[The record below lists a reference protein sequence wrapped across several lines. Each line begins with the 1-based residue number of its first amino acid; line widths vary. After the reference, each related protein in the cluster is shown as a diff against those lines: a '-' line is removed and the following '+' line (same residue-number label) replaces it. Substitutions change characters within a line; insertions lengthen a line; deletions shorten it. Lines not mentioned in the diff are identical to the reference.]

1 MKDSMACFDHLVI
14 GIRSLDEG
22 IEQFEKLTGVRP
34 AVGGQHP
41 GRGTENALVS
51 LGPGAYLEI
60 LAPQPGVQLSDADA
74 RLSGLDRLTIVTW
87 AVAVED
93 AIAAATAL
101 NAAGF
106 GTTPAKRGSR
116 VTPAGARL
124 EWTVFKLAA
133 GATSMAPFFIQWSE
147 STRHPSGT
155 APEGCVLE
163 RLAVREPEPGRL
175 RVVLDALGVTGVTV
189 EGGKARIEAAEAR
202 IEAPETR
209 IEAGIRCA
217 ARRAVLTTAR

>member
-1 MKDSMACFDHLVI
+1 VTDLARFDHLVV

-22 IEQFEKLTGVRP
+22 IDQFERLTGVKP

-60 LAPQPGVQLSDADA
+60 LAPQPKVQLSDTDL
-74 RLSGLDRLTIVTW
+74 RLRNLDRLTIVTW

-93 AIAAATAL
+93 AIAAAAAL
-101 NAAGF
+101 NLTGF

-116 VTPAGARL
+116 VTPAGERL

-133 GATSMAPFFIQWSE
+133 GATSVAPFFIQWSE

-155 APEGCVLE
+155 APGGCVLE
-163 RLAVREPEPGRL
+163 RLAVREPEPDRL
-175 RVVLDALGVTGVTV
+175 SAVLDALGVTGVTI
-189 EGGKARIEAAEAR
+189 EGGKARIEAPEAR
-202 IEAPETR
+202 VEASETR

-217 ARRAVLTTAR
+217 TRTAVLTTAP

>member
-1 MKDSMACFDHLVI
+1 MTDLPRFDHLVV

-22 IEQFEKLTGVRP
+22 IDQFEKLTGVKP

-60 LAPQPGVQLSDADA
+60 LAPQRDAALSFADA
-74 RLSGLDRLTIVTW
+74 ELYGLDRLTIVTW

-93 AIAAATAL
+93 AFAAAAAL

-116 VTPAGARL
+116 VTPAGDRL
-124 EWTVFKLAA
+124 EWTVFKLDG
-133 GATSMAPFFIQWSE
+133 GAISMAPFFIQWGD
-147 STRHPSGT
+147 STPHPSGT

-163 RLAVREPEPGRL
+163 RLVVREPEPDRL
-175 RVVLDALGVTGVTV
+175 RALLDALDVAGVAV
-189 EGGKARIEAAEAR
+189 EGGNA
-202 IEAPETR
+202 R

-217 ARRAVLTTAR
+217 TRTAVLATAH

>member
-1 MKDSMACFDHLVI
+1 MAHFDHLVV
-14 GIRSLDEG
+14 GVRSLGEG
-22 IEQFEKLTGVRP
+22 IGQFENLLGVKP
-34 AVGGQHP
+34 AMGGQHP

-60 LAPQPGVQLSDADA
+60 LAPQLDAALSVADA
-74 RLSGLDRLTIVTW
+74 ELYGLDRLSIVTW

-93 AIAAATAL
+93 TLAAAAAL

-116 VTPAGARL
+116 VTPAGERL
-124 EWTVFKLAA
+124 EWTVFTLAG
-133 GATSMAPFFIQWSE
+133 GATSMAPFFIQWGD
-147 STRHPSGT
+147 STPHPSGT

-163 RLAVREPEPGRL
+163 RLVVREPEPDSL
-175 RVVLDALGVTGVTV
+175 RAVLDALDVTGVTIDR
-189 EGGKARIEAAEAR
+189 GKAH
-202 IEAPETR
+202 